1 GRIDLAYEH
10 LDHEYTGPGIHQQY
24 ADKGRERSSRMST
37 TNIERN
43 SSASNPF
50 RPLPS
55 AHGVQRQL
63 SNGCLIVFATLFA
76 LLAVGVLIFLLF
88 YVIANGIRYI
98 NLDFFT
104 RLPTPN
110 GEPGGG
116 MGPAIQGTLI
126 LVGLAS
132 LFGIP
137 LGIFTAIYLS
147 EFGRG
152 RLANAVRS

>member
-1 GRIDLAYEH
+1 MSIMVSDRI
-10 LDHEYTGPGIHQQY
+10 
-24 ADKGRERSSRMST
+24 
-37 TNIERN
+37 

-50 RPLPS
+50 QPPQS
-55 AHGVQRQL
+55 VHGIRRQF
-63 SNGCLIVFATLFA
+63 SNGCLVVLSTLFA
-76 LLAVGVLIFLLF
+76 LLAVGVLIFLLL
-88 YVIANGIRYI
+88 YVILNGIRYI

-104 RLPTPN
+104 KLPTPN

-132 LFGIP
+132 LIGIP

-152 RLANAVRS
+152 RLANAVRSLVDLLTGVYAARTLFRCAVSRRPGF